1 MFEEF
6 RQFRGRC
13 SVRKLTFVLIATLWA
28 SGCTSGPQVA
38 IDPKSISDADK
49 YQTDLSECTAIA
61 KNYDMSS
68 SAIKN
73 AAVGATAGGVAVA
86 GIATAVAGAVFAPAV
101 PFIIAGSALGG
112 TALGGGAKLKENNVR
127 ESILAECMKDRGYKA
142 YSSK

>member
-1 MFEEF
+1 LWESEF
-6 RQFRGRC
+6 REKGLRMR
-13 SVRKLTFVLIATLWA
+13 TFASLIILAVFTA
-28 SGCTSGPQVA
+28 GCTSGPQVA
-38 IDPKSISDADK
+38 IDPRSITDTAKYESDLA
-49 YQTDLSECTAIA
+49 ECTSIA

-86 GIATAVAGAVFAPAV
+86 GIATAVAGAVFAPAI
-101 PFIIAGSALGG
+101 PFIVAGSALGG
-112 TALGGGAKLKENNVR
+112 TALGGGAKMKENNAR